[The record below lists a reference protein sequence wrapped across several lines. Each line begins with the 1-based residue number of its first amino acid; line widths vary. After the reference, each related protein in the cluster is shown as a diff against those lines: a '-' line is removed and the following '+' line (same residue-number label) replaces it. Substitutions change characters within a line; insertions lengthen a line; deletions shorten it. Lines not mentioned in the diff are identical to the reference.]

1 MFFAYSVIPD
11 VSVLALGNE
20 FVLVDDYM
28 CGGCELHQRM
38 LLTLTSVLISTVVR
52 CYGIQ
57 LIATQRHI

>member
-1 MFFAYSVIPD
+1 MFVAYSVIPD
-11 VSVLALGNE
+11 VSVLAFGNE

-38 LLTLTSVLISTVVR
+38 LLTLTFVLLSTVVR